1 MIQNVFVVLLQMLL
15 NVASLVTKQL
25 CVLLTDWTVDTF

>member
-25 CVLLTDWTVDTF
+25 CVLLTD